1 MNNLIIL
8 DNSPNCDYL
17 NKDNGILIKAWF
29 SDKNDKELFRIKPI
43 LNKIKEWK
51 KIKYDIFDDLIG
63 NYFRKMNSKIKE
75 EKIYNIITVKLLKVV
90 KLKILKIK
98 LMKKIQVVINI
109 KNIKT
114 KKIEKKN
121 KMDVNCL
128 KLENY
133 ENEKENNFKEDM
145 KKKEKYFESKNKTL
159 NIFGNGEIKIISL

>member
-8 DNSPNCDYL
+8 DNSPNCYYL
-17 NKDNGILIKAWF
+17 NKDNGILIKAWV

-63 NYFRKMNSKIKE
+63 IYFRKMNSKIKE

-98 LMKKIQVVINI
+98 LMKKIQVV
-109 KNIKT
+109 
-114 KKIEKKN
+114 
-121 KMDVNCL
+121 L
-128 KLENY
+128 P
-133 ENEKENNFKEDM
+133 
-145 KKKEKYFESKNKTL
+145 
-159 NIFGNGEIKIISL
+159 